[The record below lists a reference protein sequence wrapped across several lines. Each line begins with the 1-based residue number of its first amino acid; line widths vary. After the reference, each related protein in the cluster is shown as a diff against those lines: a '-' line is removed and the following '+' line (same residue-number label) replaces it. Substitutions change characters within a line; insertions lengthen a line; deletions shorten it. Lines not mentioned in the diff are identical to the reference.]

1 MQIERRSALTV
12 GIVLSSAV
20 GTYVISSLIIAII
33 KTGPAFYNISI
44 GDIGNILT
52 SLLTGAGVFYYVSV
66 SIGRKQRR
74 ADFLCARIDY
84 VLTVYRDIMNTF
96 ERCFGGEVS
105 KSEQHRLK
113 IVFRIASNELSSMN
127 AVFADSGVTPSRSH
141 ADRMAS
147 IIDRNTTLKTVI
159 TDAPFSFAHVVG
171 DEDESK
177 ALGAYEKIKNELND
191 LKLCLHQ

>member
-96 ERCFGGEVS
+96 
-105 KSEQHRLK
+105 
-113 IVFRIASNELSSMN
+113 
-127 AVFADSGVTPSRSH
+127 
-141 ADRMAS
+141 
-147 IIDRNTTLKTVI
+147 
-159 TDAPFSFAHVVG
+159 
-171 DEDESK
+171 
-177 ALGAYEKIKNELND
+177 
-191 LKLCLHQ
+191 